1 MEFSELDKRDRAD
14 ENFDQPIRDIF
25 DCAVPHEGSIY
36 SNVYTVVDNK
46 ELVTLTKLPVEE
58 VVQRFGNP
66 TEVVGNIDVY
76 ELEDGRTGAE
86 VSVHVY
92 LSVGLE
98 EEEIEEIQRTN
109 QNPKVEVTTKK
120 YASRI
125 YDALQHTADTE
136 LVVEENI
143 HTVHR
148 WFQPGNRQA
157 GDFKDEVAMHMM
169 EGVLYG
175 YYMEKYTIDGEF

>member
-14 ENFDQPIRDIF
+14 HNFDHPIRDIF

-58 VVQRFGNP
+58 VVKRFGNP

-76 ELEDGRTGAE
+76 DTEDGRSGAE
-86 VSVHVY
+86 IDVHIY
-92 LSVGLE
+92 AAAELQE
-98 EEEIEEIQRTN
+98 DEIEEIQRLN
-109 QNPKVEVTTKK
+109 KDPEVEVTTKK
-120 YASRI
+120 YASHI
-125 YDALQHTADTE
+125 YDALQHNIDTV
-136 LVVEENI
+136 LVEEENI

-148 WFQPGNRQA
+148 WFQLKNRQA
-157 GDFKDEVAMHMM
+157 GDFKDEVEMHLVD
-169 EGVLYG
+169 GVLYG
-175 YYMEKYTIDGEF
+175 YYKELYTIDGEF